1 MGTRVPTTATRAPSV
16 PLLSPLGAHTIPH
29 RHWRGAGAVE
39 IPNWSEG
46 TVFAAIP
53 GSIQALMKTFC
64 SWLLVLIAVLVPATA
79 AVMAPVFSPPTS
91 AAKQVQSQTHAG
103 KARVKH
109 GQAKALSAA
118 TYTVAKAGG
127 HDRRSSDKAHL
138 ENCSD
143 CGPCNLCSACGP
155 AGAMVA
161 SNVGPVLSGWATE
174 RLVPQPES
182 GRAQLVSGGQYRPP
196 RSA

>member
-1 MGTRVPTTATRAPSV
+1 
-16 PLLSPLGAHTIPH
+16 
-29 RHWRGAGAVE
+29 
-39 IPNWSEG
+39 
-46 TVFAAIP
+46 
-53 GSIQALMKTFC
+53 MKTLC

-79 AVMAPVFSPPTS
+79 AVMAPVFSPPMS
-91 AAKQVQSQTHAG
+91 AAKQSQGQAHAG
-103 KARVKH
+103 KAQIKHVKV
-109 GQAKALSAA
+109 KALGAA
-118 TYTVAKAGG
+118 TRTVAKAGG

-155 AGAMVA
+155 AGSMVA
-161 SNVGPVLSGWATE
+161 THVGPLLPGWATE

-182 GRAQLVSGGQYRPP
+182 GRAQLISGGQYRPP